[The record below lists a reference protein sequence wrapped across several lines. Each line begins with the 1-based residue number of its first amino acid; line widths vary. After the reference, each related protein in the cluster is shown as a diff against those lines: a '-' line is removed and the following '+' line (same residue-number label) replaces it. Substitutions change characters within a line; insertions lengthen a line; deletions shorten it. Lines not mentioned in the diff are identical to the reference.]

1 MITGELVLTYTDG
14 TTVNRL
20 VETGPLFAAE
30 GLAADLQKDA
40 LIFQRHNNIHHLY
53 QIWPRCA
60 PPVLS
65 PVYFTIKLLQSKQ
78 ANASSAAKV
87 SSPSA
92 LWAKNAGHLLRI
104 ML

>member
-1 MITGELVLTYTDG
+1 
-14 TTVNRL
+14 
-20 VETGPLFAAE
+20 
-30 GLAADLQKDA
+30 
-40 LIFQRHNNIHHLY
+40 IFQCHNNIHHLY

-92 LWAKNAGHLLRI
+92 LWAKNAGHLPRI